1 MKLKSVVLPRED
13 RYVEK
18 RKKCTKNKKYVN
30 TIGKEEGCNLLQ
42 EFLNIDSSLVSWKE
56 NSKKLEDLLLHRN
69 IIVFFFL
76 LFLQKMNVYF

>member
-1 MKLKSVVLPRED
+1 MWRKGKSAQ
-13 RYVEK
+13 
-18 RKKCTKNKKYVN
+18 NKKYVN

-69 IIVFFFL
+69 IIGFFFFVISSKDECL
-76 LFLQKMNVYF
+76 LLAGSNSQILLH